1 MMLKGLGD
9 IGQIMKL
16 QKEFKNIQKKL
27 QKTESE
33 GASADGSVRVKVNGE
48 YKVTDMRVDEALLKG
63 GDAKKLEKMV
73 MQAVNAAVDRSKETA
88 AEEMQKLTGGLNIPG
103 LGNFLK

>member
-1 MMLKGLGD
+1 MLKGLGD

-33 GASADGSVRVKVNGE
+33 GTSPDGQVKAIVNGE
-48 YKVTDMRVDEALLKG
+48 FNLVDIQISEEAARS
-63 GDAKKLEKMV
+63 GDRKKIEKMIIS
-73 MQAVNAAVDRSKETA
+73 AVNSAVDRTKEVSA
-88 AEEMQKLTGGLNIPG
+88 QEMQKLTGGMNIPG
-103 LGNFLK
+103 LGNFFK